1 MKANKKTAF
10 EDCFG
15 KPYQGVVTKFA
26 EAALFRFA
34 VSFSG
39 RVRSEV
45 RQGRADARFVRGI
58 RLGKN
63 VNSDEH
69 LLATDGGVYMTRTVK
84 RVPETEQRRVDLVK
98 SCQGSLWDWVA
109 MRPAGRP
116 RKAAPQAPP
125 VATPPAATATE
136 RPSDDAS
143 ERCSTEAQDLI
154 PPVVPH
160 VTPALR
166 AEEKENEPGTASGA
180 TDTDRGGASVDPAPS
195 SPDVQTH
202 PSGKRTQ
209 PADQPEQPP
218 GSSTSGVKRDA
229 RAAELPDEDE
239 GGGKF
244 QQVEGLTTVDAD
256 PVRILSGRRL
266 RGRRDR

>member
-1 MKANKKTAF
+1 M
-10 EDCFG
+10 
-15 KPYQGVVTKFA
+15 VTKFA

-34 VSFSG
+34 VSPSG

-84 RVPETEQRRVDLVK
+84 RVPETEQRRADLVK
-98 SCQGSLWDWVA
+98 SCQGSLWDWVP

-143 ERCSTEAQDLI
+143 ERRSTKAQDLI
-154 PPVVPH
+154 PPVVPTSLPLFVQKRRRTNQVQH
-160 VTPALR
+160 LGPRIQTVGALR
-166 AEEKENEPGTASGA
+166 WIQLRAVLMSKRIRVASA
-180 TDTDRGGASVDPAPS
+180 RNQQISLNSHLAARLRVS
-195 SPDVQTH
+195 SEMRVQPNFQT
-202 PSGKRTQ
+202 R
-209 PADQPEQPP
+209 
-218 GSSTSGVKRDA
+218 
-229 RAAELPDEDE
+229 DE

-244 QQVEGLTTVDAD
+244 QQVQWTQIACEFC
-256 PVRILSGRRL
+256 GRRL